1 METAIK
7 DRKAFISVEEYVS
20 LLRESQTKWEYVDG
34 QVYAMAGETPD
45 HSLISANIT
54 RELGN
59 ALKGT
64 SCRAY
69 NADLEIAVSWSRYLF
84 ADASVVCGPVETFDI
99 HKNAVKNPTLIVE
112 VMSDSTKGYNKDK
125 KFFLYQQ
132 IPSLREY
139 VLIDQEE
146 PIVIVHY
153 KTDGHLWRYSAYQ
166 KMDEMVLFESIGVRI
181 PVAEIYEGVVFS
193 QPTQV

>member
-7 DRKAFISVEEYVS
+7 DRKAYISVEEYVS

-34 QVYAMAGETPD
+34 QVYAMAGGTPN

-59 ALKGT
+59 TLKGT

-69 NADLEIAVSWSRYLF
+69 NADLEIAISWSRYLF
-84 ADASVVCGPVETFDI
+84 ADASVVCGPVETFEV

-132 IPSLREY
+132 IPTLREY

-153 KTDGHLWRYSAYQ
+153 KTDAHLWRYSAYQ
-166 KMDEMVLFESIGVRI
+166 KMDDLVLLESIGVQI
-181 PVAEIYEGVVFS
+181 PVSEIYEGIEFNALV
-193 QPTQV
+193 